1 MADGSDGSE
10 ERPRGGH
17 VRAFVIGMVAGA
29 ALMFFFSGIVVKAIL
44 IAALVLIAVALA
56 RFL

>member
-1 MADGSDGSE
+1 MAAEGDKSE
-10 ERPRGGH
+10 ERSGGGH

-29 ALMFFFSGIVVKAIL
+29 ALMFFFSGVVVKTIL
-44 IAALVLIAVALA
+44 IAALVCIAIVLA

>member
-1 MADGSDGSE
+1 MASGADSSE
-10 ERPRGGH
+10 KKGDGGH

-29 ALMFFFSGIVVKAIL
+29 ALMFFFSGVVVKVIL